1 MVQPEDTEVHM
12 VGMQAMGSRPG
23 DTRIT
28 ATKATTTQATATKA
42 MAHSEATAKAT
53 ASKATPTQATE
64 AIMVTQDG
72 QPLPLAGMQAL
83 DSLAETQL
91 QLALSALVLLELAAL
106 DLLDL
111 MALLAL
117 LVLLGLLDF
126 LALLLL
132 LDLLDLLA
140 LLALLPVLDLDLP
153 HLDLLALL
161 AHLVVHNL
169 SEVPLRSEV
178 RKPIAATFIG
188 RQLGITHRPKHL
200 DYGMT
205 RFGDDIHGVYIWL
218 TLIHGRHNLLT
229 KSKAAQ

>member
-1 MVQPEDTEVHM
+1 MQPEDTEVHM

-111 MALLAL
+111 LAL
-117 LVLLGLLDF
+117 LVLDF
-126 LALLLL
+126 LALLVL

-140 LLALLPVLDLDLP
+140 LLALLPVLALLDLDLP

>member
-1 MVQPEDTEVHM
+1 MQQEDTEVHM

-64 AIMVTQDG
+64 AITVTQDG

-111 MALLAL
+111 LAL
-117 LVLLGLLDF
+117 LVLDF
-126 LALLLL
+126 LALLVL

-140 LLALLPVLDLDLP
+140 LLALLPVLALLDLDLP